1 MTPTISQCSGENAP
15 SNGTL
20 RAYGGSSGGSPHLGP
35 GRCPEPS
42 PYYRCRRA
50 PRIHDAFCR
59 IFSMR
64 STP

>member
-20 RAYGGSSGGSPHLGP
+20 RAYGRSSLRLVASGP
-35 GRCPEPS
+35 RRRPCAQ
-42 PYYRCRRA
+42 YRGYGA
-50 PRIHDAFCR
+50 PRFHDAFCR
-59 IFSMR
+59 TFSTR